1 MMVGQKVKET
11 HLSTILLNNGVPKS
25 RSPLIIVQ
33 YDASV
38 TPWPMVRH
46 LLWNEAQ
53 EGHIICLTFNFTS
66 AELAG
71 SRSTSQRTTMLDWTG
86 HIPGYADEG
95 TVGNSNPRQSI
106 FDAIEK
112 KLDQPLTILIDSVDT
127 FRSDIESTSSTCLL
141 VGEIIEALGKSQHST
156 SRLILPIPSHSPL
169 LPHLTSTSISQ
180 NLTLLV
186 LHSPYFIAHISQ
198 SYLTPPPLDS
208 AHPSDKFWSLFLPAA
223 QRGEGEK
230 LVLSGEGGAYRQM
243 HEGIVEVVIRGG
255 RKGVERTLEGWR
267 VKDAGEANQSV
278 EACLCGDLEVVRAA
292 AARAGVSAAKSLEAT
307 TETDVTH
314 GLSFNLALTSSQAE
328 AKSKVAL
335 PYTMAAQQVVSNT
348 PAVIHYDPDS
358 ADDMDDEDPDE
369 DLDL

>member
-1 MMVGQKVKET
+1 
-11 HLSTILLNNGVPKS
+11 
-25 RSPLIIVQ
+25 
-33 YDASV
+33 
-38 TPWPMVRH
+38 MVRH

-53 EGHIICLTFNFTS
+53 EGHIICLAFNFTP

-71 SRSTSQRTTMLDWTG
+71 PRSISQKTTMLDWTG
-86 HIPGYADEG
+86 HIPGYEDGA
-95 TVGNSNPRQSI
+95 TAWNSSPRQSI

-112 KLDQPLTILIDSVDT
+112 KLDQSLTILIDSVDT
-127 FRSDIESTSSTCLL
+127 FRSDIESISSTCLF
-141 VGEIIEALGKSQHST
+141 VGEILEALSKSQHST
-156 SRLILPIPSHSPL
+156 SRLVLPIPSHSPL

-198 SYLTPPPLDS
+198 SYLTPPQLDS

-267 VKDAGEANQSV
+267 VKDAGEANRSV
-278 EACLCGDLEVVRAA
+278 EACLCGDLEVIKAA
-292 AARAGVSAAKSLEAT
+292 AARAGVSAAKSSEAP
-307 TETDVTH
+307 TEMDVTH

-335 PYTMAAQQVVSNT
+335 PYTMAAQQVSST

>member
-1 MMVGQKVKET
+1 MVGQRGKET
-11 HLSTILLNNGVPKS
+11 QLSTVLSNHGVPKS
-25 RSPLIIVQ
+25 RSPLVIVQ

-38 TPWPMVRH
+38 TPWPIVRH
-46 LLWNEAQ
+46 LLWNEAH
-53 EGHIICLTFNFTS
+53 EGHIICLTYNFTP

-71 SRSTSQRTTMLDWTG
+71 PRSISQRTTMLDWTG
-86 HIPGYADEG
+86 YIPGYEDE
-95 TVGNSNPRQSI
+95 TTAGNSNPQQPML
-106 FDAIEK
+106 DAIEK
-112 KLDQPLTILIDSVDT
+112 NLEQPLTILIDSIDT
-127 FRSDIESTSSTCLL
+127 FRSDIESTSSTCLF
-141 VGEIIEALGKSQHST
+141 VGEILEALSKSQHPT
-156 SRLILPIPSHSPL
+156 SRLVLPIPSQSLL

-186 LHSPYFIAHISQ
+186 LHSPYLVAHLSQ
-198 SYLTPPPLDS
+198 SYLTSPPLDS

-230 LVLSGEGGAYRQM
+230 LVLSGEGGAYRKM

-267 VKDAGEANQSV
+267 VKDAGEANQKI
-278 EACLCGDLEVVRAA
+278 EACLCGDLEVIKVAVVRAGA
-292 AARAGVSAAKSLEAT
+292 SVARSSEAT
-307 TETDVTH
+307 AEADVTH
-314 GLSFNLALTSSQAE
+314 GLSFNLGLTSSQAE

-335 PYTMAAQQVVSNT
+335 PYTMAAQQASST
-348 PAVIHYDPDS
+348 AAVIHYDPDS